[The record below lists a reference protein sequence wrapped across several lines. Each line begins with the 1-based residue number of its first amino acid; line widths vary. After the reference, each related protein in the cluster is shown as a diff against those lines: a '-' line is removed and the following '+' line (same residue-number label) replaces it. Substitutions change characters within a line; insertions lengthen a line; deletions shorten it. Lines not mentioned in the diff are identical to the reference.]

1 MQSGYRRLQEIWDS
15 SSDWQNLVRP
25 RGMDRQFMGGRVMCR
40 AGTAESE
47 MKALIESWAVRR
59 HDLPAI
65 LPDHDDDIAVF
76 DAPPPL
82 QSRGLAEYK

>member
-1 MQSGYRRLQEIWDS
+1 MSQ
-15 SSDWQNLVRP
+15 
-25 RGMDRQFMGGRVMCR
+25 R

-65 LPDHDDDIAVF
+65 LPPHDDDIAVF